1 MKILRKNIQGIKSR
15 IDNLKNDPSIFELN
29 KLRLLRKELGQ
40 VYKDKEAYWEQK
52 SRALWL
58 QEGDKNTSFFHMKMI
73 QRRNGHNI
81 MGLIL
86 DDGSWI
92 FDHSDIAIR

>member
-1 MKILRKNIQGIKSR
+1 M
-15 IDNLKNDPSIFELN
+15 KNDPSIFELN

-58 QEGDKNTSFFHMKMI
+58 QEGDKSTSFFHIKMI
-73 QRRNGHNI
+73 QRCKYNNI
-81 MGLIL
+81 KGIIL
-86 DDGSWI
+86 DDGCWLS
-92 FDHSDIAIR
+92 DHRDILIKVERFYKNLFTTSDLRI